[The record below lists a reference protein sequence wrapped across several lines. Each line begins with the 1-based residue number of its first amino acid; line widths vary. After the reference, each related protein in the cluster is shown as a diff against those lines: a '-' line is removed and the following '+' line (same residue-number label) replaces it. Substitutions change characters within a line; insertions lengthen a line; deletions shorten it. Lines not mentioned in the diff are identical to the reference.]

1 MKKNKKLFKK
11 FYLIKFIVKMSE
23 IVFVVKVFC
32 YIWFLFRILVFVL
45 YVKILKR
52 IYSFIKSKI
61 KNNKYEIK
69 VFLFMSMLFKVF

>member
-45 YVKILKR
+45 YVKILKW